1 MYCNL
6 EALALE
12 YIRSLEVCPDFR
24 WQEHFPLPPN
34 LRPRPTFVL
43 ADHVGF
49 GSKFYGCWGSVNLKA
64 PPYPTTILNH
74 PAVFHLRTPSS
85 KQIRWT
91 TVINGKDE
99 WLRLGVRWWIM
110 ICYRKDQHLQ
120 KNTNCWT
127 RYQISRRCHMWFI
140 FSIWFQNDFG
150 KLEQH
155 IRTRYF
161 PQKVFS
167 LTREF
172 TGVFP
177 GFCLRLVRGPTSL
190 KIQLVLQQKA
200 LVWMVLTSG
209 YTTCWYKHIYIYI
222 YYTYT
227 YYTWNI

>member
-1 MYCNL
+1 MNHCDKW
-6 EALALE
+6 ERRVIE
-12 YIRSLEVCPDFR
+12 I
-24 WQEHFPLPPN
+24 
-34 LRPRPTFVL
+34 
-43 ADHVGF
+43 
-49 GSKFYGCWGSVNLKA
+49 GSQMMDKWFAIEK
-64 PPYPTTILNH
+64 
-74 PAVFHLRTPSS
+74 
-85 KQIRWT
+85 
-91 TVINGKDE
+91 IN
-99 WLRLGVRWWIM
+99 
-110 ICYRKDQHLQ
+110 ICK
-120 KNTNCWT
+120 KTNCWT

-209 YTTCWYKHIYIYI
+209 YATCWYKHIYIY
-222 YYTYT
+222 TYIIHIHIIHET
-227 YYTWNI
+227 SKKCQILHIFLPSRLFHMAFLFWPAKCSWLFIMYFKVAKHTSLDAIE